1 MVSQESK
8 AALNWTANTRE
19 SLKTQNCF
27 YLLSPQLYN
36 LCGTFSFNKESYILG
51 ALVAMNTG
59 HFSTYLYKYSF
70 TIWLSRNFYIFFV
83 LQTDESS

>member
-1 MVSQESK
+1 MVGQESK

-36 LCGTFSFNKESYILG
+36 LCGTFSFNQESYILG
-51 ALVAMNTG
+51 ALVAMN
-59 HFSTYLYKYSF
+59 
-70 TIWLSRNFYIFFV
+70 R
-83 LQTDESS
+83 